1 MKMRLI
7 LSILLLTAV
16 AAFAQQ
22 GDKARQELE
31 TTDRRIEQAEP
42 IIRESGNEDARRRF
56 DDARNKQRAAW
67 ANFHQRQYVRAVSM
81 TLNARFVVRHALELA
96 KFNPGQVAE
105 EIRRTSDRMQEV
117 KPIIM
122 ASGVK
127 EAINLWRIA
136 EGELETARR
145 HYDAREYRLALKF
158 TFAARQHGRKAFD
171 LVKRQGGRDR
181 VVREIERTDQMIEQ
195 AREQA
200 GTATDK
206 RVLEL
211 LLRARDWQH
220 VAVAALHSGELVRA
234 LKTTLASR
242 DLLLRAWEMARGAA
256 NRELVEQALAETDRL
271 ISDWRDVI
279 RESRVEEARVLLE
292 RALVHQRTARELYA
306 ARELKPAFQETVLA
320 RRLLNRAIELAQS
333 DAKPAGPGA
342 EEVPSGPGG
351 DRERQD

>member
-1 MKMRLI
+1 MKMKLI

-16 AAFAQQ
+16 AAFAQE

-31 TTDRRIEQAEP
+31 RTDRIIEQAEP
-42 IIRESGNEDARRRF
+42 TIRESDNEAALRRF
-56 DDARNKQRAAW
+56 DDARNMQRSAW
-67 ANFHQRQYVRAVSM
+67 QSFHQRQYIRAVSM
-81 TLNARFVVRHALELA
+81 TGRARLAVMQALEMA

-105 EIRRTSDRMQEV
+105 EIRRTGDRMREV
-117 KPIIM
+117 KPVIM

-145 HYDAREYRLALKF
+145 HYDARQYRLALKF
-158 TFAARQHGRKAFD
+158 MFAARQHGRKAFD
-171 LVKRQGGRDR
+171 LVKRQGGRER
-181 VVREIERTDQMIEQ
+181 VVREIERTDQMLER
-195 AREQA
+195 AREEA
-200 GTATDK
+200 GAVTDD
-206 RVLEL
+206 RILEL

-220 VAVAALHSGELVRA
+220 AAVAALHSGELLRA

-256 NRELVEQALAETDRL
+256 NGPLVEQALAETDRL

-292 RALVHQRTARELYA
+292 RALEHQRTARELYT
-306 ARELKPAFQETVLA
+306 ARNLKPAFQETALA
-320 RRLLNRAIELAQS
+320 RRLLNRAIEQAQS
-333 DAKPAGPGA
+333 DAESVRPEA
-342 EEVPSGPGG
+342 EEVPPGPGG
-351 DRERQD
+351 NREHQD